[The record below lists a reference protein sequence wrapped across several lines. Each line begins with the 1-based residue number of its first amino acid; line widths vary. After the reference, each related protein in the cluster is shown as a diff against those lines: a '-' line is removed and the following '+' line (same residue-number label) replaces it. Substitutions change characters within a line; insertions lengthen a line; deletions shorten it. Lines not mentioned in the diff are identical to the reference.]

1 MKALRPVPH
10 EPILMPLFKL
20 VFKLFVRLRRP
31 LSATPVLDEPV
42 EEEEEEEEG
51 EEEAEEGKDDVEAPL
66 FNVMA
71 APFTR
76 RVHNGASG
84 QLTMLCSK
92 LRISD
97 PVPG

>member
-1 MKALRPVPH
+1 
-10 EPILMPLFKL
+10 MPLFKL